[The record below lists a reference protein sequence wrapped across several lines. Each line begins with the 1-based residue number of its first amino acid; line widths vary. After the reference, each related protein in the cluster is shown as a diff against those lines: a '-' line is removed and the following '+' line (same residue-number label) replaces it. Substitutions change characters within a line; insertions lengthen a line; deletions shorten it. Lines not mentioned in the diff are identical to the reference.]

1 MMSRIVKRKASRRGF
16 TLLELTISLVVG
28 AIFMIGMLPLI
39 RMAATRGTDMQLQ
52 ARDVIELQ
60 SLVER
65 MGAFNTTNDVA
76 AMKAALG
83 DPGDKAGIGD
93 LGDFYLHSS
102 DYIYFDVNDTAQIT
116 NGVTALLEVRVG
128 LIQTGPSLSKVFGNL

>member
-1 MMSRIVKRKASRRGF
+1 MMSRIAKRKGSRRGF

-28 AIFMIGMLPLI
+28 ALFMIGMLPLV

-52 ARDVIELQ
+52 VRDVIELQ

-65 MGAFNTTNDVA
+65 LSAWNAQNDVV

-83 DPGDKAGIGD
+83 GPGAKTGIGQ
-93 LGDFYLHSS
+93 LGDFYLHSA
-102 DYIYFDVNDTAQIT
+102 DYIYFDGSDTAQTT
-116 NGVTALLEVRVG
+116 NGVTALLNVRVG
-128 LIQTGPSLSKVFGNL
+128 LSPTGPSLSKVFGNL